1 MGFRT
6 RIRRE
11 SGGSSSGLRRRRS
24 PVRTRIEGDSRQTTA
39 TWRNFP
45 RSPSPDPHAEGIRG
59 EDIRTSFAADLLV
72 RRHFSRPDISAQ
84 YLADQADTKVRLG
97 FVNSSG
103 QQKGVDSLIVTDM
116 ISLARNH
123 AIADCVLL
131 SGDED
136 LRVGVQQAQEYG
148 VRVHLLGIGPARGS
162 QSLFLL
168 READS
173 STEWSSDVL
182 RTFLECGPDG
192 VEPME
197 VDGRSGS
204 PAPASSHADEAVF
217 PETDGQSDHGRTL
230 RQVARRVADDVP
242 PADVPS
248 LVTHIRA
255 TNQRPSEIDGRL
267 LAMSRNELG
276 NDLDS
281 EQKHEVRTAFLHALE
296 ERIGGDSGK
305 AAE

>member
-1 MGFRT
+1 MDRVAVFVDAGYLFAQ
-6 RIRRE
+6 
-11 SGGSSSGLRRRRS
+11 GSKEITGKRLRRGKISLDHQALIRALK
-24 PVRTRIEGDSRQTTA
+24 E
-39 TWRNFP
+39 F
-45 RSPSPDPHAEGIRG
+45 AEGISGLPLLRIYWYDG
-59 EDIRTSFAADLLV
+59 TSQGPTSQ
-72 RRHFSRPDISAQ
+72 HNT
-84 YLADQADTKVRLG
+84 LADQANTKVRLG

-123 AIADCVLL
+123 AMADCVLL

-136 LRVGVQQAQEYG
+136 IRVGVQQAQEYG

-173 STEWSSDVL
+173 SREWSSDDL
-182 RTFLECGPDG
+182 RTFLECGPDE
-192 VEPME
+192 VEPMD

-242 PADVPS
+242 PTDVPS

-296 ERIGGDSGK
+296 ERLGGDSGK